1 MQCTPSLQYFT
12 QIRAEAAIQEITISA
27 DRSRGSLLG
36 FGELIQYRDLLL
48 VLARRDISVRYRQSA
63 LGALWAVLQPLGT
76 MLIFSVVFGRLLH
89 LPSDGVPYPLFAFA
103 GLLPWQ
109 FFASS
114 INACGTS
121 VINTPNL
128 ITKVYFPRLVIPI
141 AAMGAP
147 MLDFLVSLALMFILA
162 LSYGVQPSVQL
173 LTVPLLMMIAVIA
186 ALGVG
191 SFIAAMAVSYRD
203 FRHVLP
209 FLTTSWM
216 FLTPV
221 IYPPNFVPE
230 AWRTLLYLNPMAGVV
245 GGVRAAWFGTPFDS
259 MALALSTAAA
269 IILFIGGVSY
279 FRSVERRFA
288 DLV

>member
-1 MQCTPSLQYFT
+1 
-12 QIRAEAAIQEITISA
+12 
-27 DRSRGSLLG
+27 
-36 FGELIQYRDLLL
+36 
-48 VLARRDISVRYRQSA
+48 
-63 LGALWAVLQPLGT
+63 
-76 MLIFSVVFGRLLH
+76 MLIFSVVFGRLLK
-89 LPSDGVPYPLFAFA
+89 LPSDGVAYPLFAFA
-103 GLLPWQ
+103 GLLPWL

-128 ITKVYFPRLVIPI
+128 ITKVYFPRIVIPV

-147 MLDFLVSLALMFILA
+147 ILDFLVSSTLMLVLVLA
-162 LSYGVQPSVQL
+162 YGVT
-173 LTVPLLMMIAVIA
+173 LTVHLLAIPLVMTIGAIA

-209 FLTTSWM
+209 FLTSSWL

-221 IYPPNFVPE
+221 IYPPTFVPE
-230 AWRTLLYLNPMAGVV
+230 AWRPLLYLNPMAGVV
-245 GGVRAAWFGTPFDS
+245 GGMRSAWFGTPFDTG
-259 MALALSTAAA
+259 ALAVSLVSA
-269 IILFIGGVSY
+269 ILLFVAGVSY